1 MKLIT
6 NMDEKEAKEF
16 LLKGSSFFTLDLPKY
31 FNFDNI
37 LLDVR
42 KKVGNKSLDNLCK
55 LYTKSNNSK
64 KKTIDKPDNYDK
76 VNFKMINNKDGK
88 YSWRPFEI
96 IHPVIYVCLVNKI
109 CNKDNWKINNYVKLN
124 IIFFM

>member
-6 NMDEKEAKEF
+6 NMDENEAKEF

-42 KKVGNKSLDNLCK
+42 KKVGNKSLE
-55 LYTKSNNSK
+55 K
-64 KKTIDKPDNYDK
+64 KQK
-76 VNFKMINNKDGK
+76 
-88 YSWRPFEI
+88 I
-96 IHPVIYVCLVNKI
+96 IQ
-109 CNKDNWKINNYVKLN
+109 
-124 IIFFM
+124 F